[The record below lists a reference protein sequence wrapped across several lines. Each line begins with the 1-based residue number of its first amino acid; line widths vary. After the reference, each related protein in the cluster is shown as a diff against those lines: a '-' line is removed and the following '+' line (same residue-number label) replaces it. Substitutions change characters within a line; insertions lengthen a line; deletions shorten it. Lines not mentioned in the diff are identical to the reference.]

1 MVLLFLVFQKEILPS
16 RVLLTATHLDALLI
30 HIPDVLGW
38 DPTREVSM
46 KMFQLVKVIID
57 DSFIE
62 MLRMFGVKL
71 CSL

>member
-1 MVLLFLVFQKEILPS
+1 MVLLFLVFQKEILPP
-16 RVLLTATHLDALLI
+16 RVLPTTTHLDALLI

-38 DPTREVSM
+38 DPTREASM
-46 KMFQLVKVIID
+46 KTFQLVKVIIN

-62 MLRMFGVKL
+62 MLHAFGVKL